1 MAWQKVEVQ
10 FWTLKL
16 SSCDGHLKVHVLYLN
31 NYAIFWNS
39 GFAEVKQGTH
49 EKEIF
54 GKKLLIGPIMDTKL
68 SFLLKYIKT
77 KTHFFQ
83 NSTQFSIGLT
93 RLLLGLWMILP
104 DKFE

>member
-1 MAWQKVEVQ
+1 M
-10 FWTLKL
+10 
-16 SSCDGHLKVHVLYLN
+16 LYLN

-83 NSTQFSIGLT
+83 NSTPFSEPWLAKLCHRIVGFT
-93 RLLLGLWMILP
+93 I
-104 DKFE
+104 KSN